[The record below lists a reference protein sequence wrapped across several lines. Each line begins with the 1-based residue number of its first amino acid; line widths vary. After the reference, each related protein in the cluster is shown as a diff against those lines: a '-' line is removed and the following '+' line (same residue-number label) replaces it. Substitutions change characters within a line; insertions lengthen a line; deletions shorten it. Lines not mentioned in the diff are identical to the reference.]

1 MMRVSFTVGLDRH
14 WSESCTVRLQADAPS
29 GDWVA
34 LDFETATASR
44 GSACALGLAYVEGG
58 RVAAVERV
66 LIQPPGNSYDGFNVM
81 IHGIE
86 PRMTADSPTFAEVW
100 PHLLT
105 RVAGKPVVAHN
116 ASFDVSVLR
125 RSLEVS
131 GHPYPELEYYC
142 TRILA
147 QRRWPELPSY
157 ALELVADH
165 CGIAFGHHDP
175 GEDARASAEIAL
187 RIAEDLGVI
196 DLQQVAETAGVRPGH
211 MFAGGHEA
219 CGRIRSSADGQHRRR
234 WTADD
239 FTPESDQF
247 DEGHPFYGAEVV
259 FTGTLQSMPRQRA
272 MQQVVNVGGRPGT
285 GVSTRTDFLV
295 VGETDL
301 RRLRCGEKL
310 TSKMKR
316 ALVLRESG
324 RAIEIIGERE
334 FLEFI

>member
-1 MMRVSFTVGLDRH
+1 MTVSSSIGLDRH
-14 WSESCTVRLQADAPS
+14 WSESCPERPQIDVPPC
-29 GDWVA
+29 DWLA

-44 GSACALGLAYVEGG
+44 RSACALGLAYVRGG
-58 RVAAVERV
+58 RVVDVERL
-66 LIQPPGNSYDGFNVM
+66 LIQPPDNAYHAFNVM

-86 PRMTADSPTFAEVW
+86 PRMTAASPTFAEVW
-100 PHLLT
+100 PHVLA
-105 RVAGKPVVAHN
+105 RVEGKPVVAHN
-116 ASFDVSVLR
+116 ASFDISVLR
-125 RSLEVS
+125 CSLDAS
-131 GHPYPELEYYC
+131 GSAYPELDYYC

-147 QRRWPELPSY
+147 QHRWPELPSY

-187 RIAEDLGVI
+187 RIAEDLGVS
-196 DLQQVAETAGVRPGH
+196 DLQQGAERAGVRAGH
-211 MFAGGHEA
+211 MFAGRTYQA
-219 CGRIRSSADGQHRRR
+219 CGRIPSIADGHRGRR

-247 DEGHPFYGAEVV
+247 DEGHLFYGAEVV

-285 GVSTRTDFLV
+285 GVSSRTDFLV

-301 RRLRCGEKL
+301 RRLRCGDKL
-310 TSKMKR
+310 TAKMKR
-316 ALVLRESG
+316 ALALRDSG
-324 RAIEIIGERE
+324 QAIEIMGERE